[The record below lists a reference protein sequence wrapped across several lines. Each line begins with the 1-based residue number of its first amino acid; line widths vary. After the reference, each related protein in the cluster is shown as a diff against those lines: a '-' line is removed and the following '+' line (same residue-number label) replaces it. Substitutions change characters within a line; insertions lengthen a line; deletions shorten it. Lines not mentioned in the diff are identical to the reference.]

1 MVEKQ
6 LKNLSRAELL
16 EILLEQGKEN
26 ERLQDRIQKLEQ
38 KLQERMLNI
47 NKAGS
52 IAEAALA
59 LHGVFEAAEASCLQ
73 YTENI
78 RALSERQ
85 AALSKEY
92 ESRAKAEAEDIL
104 RKTRERCAAL
114 EAETK
119 RKCDQQIWD
128 ADKTVEE
135 KWTQISQRL
144 TALYNSHEG
153 LKDLVKQGVSLIPER
168 RDDNA
173 SG

>member
-85 AALSKEY
+85 AALSKE
-92 ESRAKAEAEDIL
+92 
-104 RKTRERCAAL
+104 
-114 EAETK
+114 
-119 RKCDQQIWD
+119 
-128 ADKTVEE
+128 
-135 KWTQISQRL
+135 
-144 TALYNSHEG
+144 
-153 LKDLVKQGVSLIPER
+153 
-168 RDDNA
+168 
-173 SG
+173 